1 MQKKLYLNQKF
12 TKFINNKN
20 FEFDRSKILKVLSSD
35 LLEDAYKTISK
46 WQKYQPTPLESL
58 NKLREEL
65 NLKNIFYKDESKRF
79 GLKSF
84 KALGGAY
91 AVEKMTKG
99 KKDVTVSTATAGN
112 HGKSVAWGAKN
123 LGLDCKIFISE
134 NVSKTR
140 AEEMRNLSAEVIRVK
155 GNYDNSLNVCKKE
168 SKKNNWEI
176 IQDVAW
182 PDYELVPKLTMA
194 GYSIMIKEISVQT
207 NEYITHI
214 FLQAGVGGMAAGLI
228 AGVAEYFKKVP
239 KIIIVEPDNANCV
252 MQSIE
257 NNTPTR
263 VDIRKESIM
272 GGMSCGEVSIVPWQI
287 LKNSVNNCISVS
299 DKFVALTVAM
309 LADKMLS
316 DVSIVGGECS
326 TPGVTS
332 LISCCNNE
340 ETRSALEINE
350 NSNILLIGCE
360 GSADVELYKKLLN
373 EGKQLIELYEKI
385 K

>member
-1 MQKKLYLNQKF
+1 MQKNLYLNQKF

-20 FEFDRSKILKVLSSD
+20 FEFDRSKILKILNSD

-58 NKLREEL
+58 NKLSKELEL
-65 NLKNIFYKDESKRF
+65 NNIFYKDESKRF

-91 AVEKMTKG
+91 AVEKITKG
-99 KKDVTVSTATAGN
+99 RKDITVSTATAGN

-123 LGLDCKIFISE
+123 LGLNCKIFISE
-134 NVSKTR
+134 NVSETR
-140 AEEMRNLSAEVIRVK
+140 AEEMRNLNAEVIRVK
-155 GNYDNSLNVCKKE
+155 VNYEDSLNFCKEE

-194 GYSIMIKEISVQT
+194 GYSTMIKEISFQT

-214 FLQAGVGGMAAGLI
+214 FLQAGVGGMAAGLV
-228 AGVAEYFKKVP
+228 AGVANYFKKVP
-239 KIIIVEPDNANCV
+239 KIIIVEPENANCV

-257 NNTPTR
+257 NNTPTS
-263 VDIRKESIM
+263 VDIKKESIM
-272 GGMSCGEVSIVPWQI
+272 GGMSCGEVSLVPWQI
-287 LKNSVNNCISVS
+287 LKNSVNNCVSVS
-299 DKFVALTVAM
+299 DKFVSQTVAM
-309 LADKMLS
+309 LADKIVC
-316 DVSIVGGECS
+316 DISIEGGECS
-326 TPGVTS
+326 TPGITS
-332 LISCCNNE
+332 LISCCNND
-340 ETRSALEINE
+340 ETKSALEINE

-360 GSADVELYKKLLN
+360 GSTD
-373 EGKQLIELYEKI
+373 IELYQKLLSEGKKLI
-385 K
+385 

>member
-1 MQKKLYLNQKF
+1 MQKNLYLNQKF
-12 TKFINNKN
+12 TKFINNEN
-20 FEFDRSKILKVLSSD
+20 FEFDRSKILKILNSD

-58 NKLREEL
+58 NKLSNEL
-65 NLKNIFYKDESKRF
+65 KLKNIFYKDESKRF

-91 AVEKMTKG
+91 AVEKITKG
-99 KKDVTVSTATAGN
+99 KKDVIVSTATAGN

-123 LGLDCKIFISE
+123 LGLNCKIFISE
-134 NVSKTR
+134 NVSETR
-140 AEEMRNLSAEVIRVK
+140 AEEMRNLNAEVIRVK
-155 GNYDNSLNVCKKE
+155 GNYEDSLNFCKEE

-194 GYSIMIKEISVQT
+194 GYSTIIKEISMQT

-214 FLQAGVGGMAAGLI
+214 FLQAGVGGMAAGLV
-228 AGVAEYFKKVP
+228 AGVANYFKKVP
-239 KIIIVEPDNANCV
+239 KIIIVEPENANCV

-257 NNTPTR
+257 NNTPTS
-263 VDIRKESIM
+263 VDIKKESIM
-272 GGMSCGEVSIVPWQI
+272 GGMSCGEVSLVPWQI

-299 DKFVALTVAM
+299 DKFVSLTVAM
-309 LADKMLS
+309 LADKILS
-316 DVSIVGGECS
+316 DISIEGGECS
-326 TPGVTS
+326 TPGITS
-332 LISCCNNE
+332 LISCCNNKE
-340 ETRSALEINE
+340 IKSTLEINE

-360 GSADVELYKKLLN
+360 GSADIDLYQKLLSEGKKL
-373 EGKQLIELYEKI
+373 I
-385 K
+385 

>member
-1 MQKKLYLNQKF
+1 MQKNLYLNQKF
-12 TKFINNKN
+12 TKFINNEN
-20 FEFDRSKILKVLSSD
+20 FEFDRSKILKILNSD

-58 NKLREEL
+58 NKLSKEL
-65 NLKNIFYKDESKRF
+65 KLKNIFYKDESKRF

-91 AVEKMTKG
+91 AVEKITKG
-99 KKDVTVSTATAGN
+99 KKDVIVSTATAGN

-123 LGLDCKIFISE
+123 LGLNCKIFISE
-134 NVSKTR
+134 NVSETR
-140 AEEMRNLSAEVIRVK
+140 AEEMRNLNAEVIRVK
-155 GNYDNSLNVCKKE
+155 GNYEDSLNFCKEE

-194 GYSIMIKEISVQT
+194 GYSTIIKEISVQT

-214 FLQAGVGGMAAGLI
+214 FLQAGVGGMAAGLV
-228 AGVAEYFKKVP
+228 AGVANYFKKVP
-239 KIIIVEPDNANCV
+239 KIIIVEPENANCV

-257 NNTPTR
+257 NNTPTS
-263 VDIRKESIM
+263 VDIKKESIM
-272 GGMSCGEVSIVPWQI
+272 GGMSCGEVSLVPWQI
-287 LKNSVNNCISVS
+287 LKNSVNNCVSVS
-299 DKFVALTVAM
+299 DKFVSQTVAM
-309 LADKMLS
+309 LADKVLS
-316 DVSIVGGECS
+316 DISIEGGECS
-326 TPGVTS
+326 TPGITS

-340 ETRSALEINE
+340 EAKSALEINE

-360 GSADVELYKKLLN
+360 GSAD
-373 EGKQLIELYEKI
+373 IELYQKLLSEGKKLI
-385 K
+385 

>member
-1 MQKKLYLNQKF
+1 MHKNLYLNQKF

-20 FEFDRSKILKVLSSD
+20 FEFDRSKILKILNSD

-58 NKLREEL
+58 NKLSNEL
-65 NLKNIFYKDESKRF
+65 KLKNIFYKDESKRF

-91 AVEKMTKG
+91 AVEKITKG
-99 KKDVTVSTATAGN
+99 KKDVIVSTATAGN

-123 LGLDCKIFISE
+123 LGLNCKIFISE
-134 NVSKTR
+134 NVSETR
-140 AEEMRNLSAEVIRVK
+140 AEEMRNFNADVIRVK
-155 GNYDNSLNVCKKE
+155 GNYEDSLNFCKEE

-194 GYSIMIKEISVQT
+194 GYSTIIKEISVQT

-214 FLQAGVGGMAAGLI
+214 FLQAGVGGMAAGLV
-228 AGVAEYFKKVP
+228 AGVANYFKKVP
-239 KIIIVEPDNANCV
+239 KIIIVEPENANCV

-257 NNTPTR
+257 NNTPTS
-263 VDIRKESIM
+263 VDIKKESIM
-272 GGMSCGEVSIVPWQI
+272 GGMSCGEVSLVPWQI
-287 LKNSVNNCISVS
+287 LKNSVNNCVSVS
-299 DKFVALTVAM
+299 DKFVSQTVAM
-309 LADKMLS
+309 LADKVLS
-316 DVSIVGGECS
+316 DISIEGGECS
-326 TPGVTS
+326 TPGITS
-332 LISCCNNE
+332 LISCCNND
-340 ETRSALEINE
+340 ETKSALEINE

-360 GSADVELYKKLLN
+360 GSAD
-373 EGKQLIELYEKI
+373 IELYQKLLSEGKKLI
-385 K
+385 